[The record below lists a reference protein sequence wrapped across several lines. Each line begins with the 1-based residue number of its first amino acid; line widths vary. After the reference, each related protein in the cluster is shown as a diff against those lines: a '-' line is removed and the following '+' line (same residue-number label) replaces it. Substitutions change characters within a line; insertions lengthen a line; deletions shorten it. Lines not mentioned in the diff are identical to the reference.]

1 MNFSEVG
8 EVLHITRDGA
18 RKRILKYQDAEELQ
32 EFLIRDPEGKIVGLK
47 DDGIE
52 VLRNLGA
59 SRRSFSEER
68 NISTLKHR
76 IELLEAENG
85 SLKEISDNHKQY
97 IAHLEGEIYDLKDQI
112 QRQKAELDAFKGMSL
127 WQRLTYKG

>member
-1 MNFSEVG
+1 MNFTEAG
-8 EVLHITRDGA
+8 EALHISREGA
-18 RKRILKYQDAEELQ
+18 RKRITKYQDEEDLQ
-32 EFLIRDPEGKIVGLK
+32 EFLIRDSEGKIVGLK

-52 VLRNLGA
+52 VLRNIGA

-68 NISTLKHR
+68 NLSVLKHK

-85 SLKEISDNHKQY
+85 FLKDISEGHKQY
-97 IAHLEGEIYDLKDQI
+97 IAHLEGELNDLKDQI
-112 QRQKAELDAFKGMSL
+112 QRQKAELDTFKGMSF